1 MKRTI
6 AMFFLG
12 FSMFFAV
19 GAFAQPAETLTAVK
33 KVFVEKMD
41 NDLDQFIVSAIS
53 KKFHGTLTVVL
64 DKANADAILRA
75 KNDQQ
80 STIKATVELVDPTGR
95 IILWSGTAS
104 DKNKIIRKHE
114 GDERIGNAL
123 MDQLRKAMGR

>member
-6 AMFFLG
+6 AMFLLG

-19 GAFAQPAETLTAVK
+19 GALAQPVETLTAVK

-64 DKANADAILRA
+64 DKSNADAILRA
-75 KNDQQ
+75 KSDQQ
-80 STIKATVELVDPTGR
+80 STIKATVEMVDPTGR

-123 MDQLRKAMGR
+123 MDQLKKAMGR